1 MESTFVQ
8 FIHLFNFYFLQFP
21 CARLFFPLPFL
32 FNVILMLLFHQKRM
46 VQCSVDCYYM
56 SVHRT
61 AIAVSSRFW
70 NRKKNFSL
78 LSLVFLSPPH
88 KFLFHFA
95 LIAFPSNCCYPRGFA
110 WINVSDVFLITF
122 FYALDIFCLLF
133 HSSTGF
139 VCLCHHIS
147 LAWVKAV
154 EMVETNK

>member
-1 MESTFVQ
+1 MDSDWWNQCLFSSFICSTFIFFNSLVLVY
-8 FIHLFNFYFLQFP
+8 FFFLFL
-21 CARLFFPLPFL
+21 RL
-32 FNVILMLLFHQKRM
+32 FNVILILLFHQKRM

-70 NRKKNFSL
+70 NRKKNISL

-122 FYALDIFCLLF
+122 FYALDIFFPPLSLF
-133 HSSTGF
+133 DGF
-139 VCLCHHIS
+139 CVSLRCCHHIS
-147 LAWVKAV
+147 RSG
-154 EMVETNK
+154 